1 MRKSGTDIKRDG
13 LEKLCHPFP
22 PLYDENSKILIL
34 GSFPSVKSREMEFLR
49 ASAEPLLEAFESAAG
64 CSVSGDGAG
73 EKGFSALSQ
82 NRGMGCDRL
91 L

>member
-22 PLYDENSKILIL
+22 PLYDENSNILIL
-34 GSFPSVKSREMEFLR
+34 GSFPSVKSREMEF
-49 ASAEPLLEAFESAAG
+49 
-64 CSVSGDGAG
+64 DGAG